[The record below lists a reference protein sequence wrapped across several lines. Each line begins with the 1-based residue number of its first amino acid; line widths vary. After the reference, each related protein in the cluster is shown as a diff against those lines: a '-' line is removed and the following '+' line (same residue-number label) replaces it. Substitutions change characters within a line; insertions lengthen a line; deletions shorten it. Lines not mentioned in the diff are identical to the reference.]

1 MMFKLKRGPVVARIP
16 RVALVAAWGLAA
28 VLAGC
33 GGGGGGSEAAS
44 DTPIDNTGPGDVSN
58 HFPMAVGDRWVYRK
72 TGSDGTD
79 MLKADYVAETRTV
92 QGLSATVSRR
102 QDVASGQIEDGDE
115 YYVKTGHGVYSLSP
129 DTSPAS
135 LVYGL
140 SRVEV
145 LRFPLQPGTQHVS
158 VDQANLDFGSDL
170 DGDGRNERLSA
181 RVQTTVEATEAVTVS
196 AGTFTNAARVVTVVK
211 ETVTLS
217 RNSQTLSGTIT
228 FTDWYAP
235 GVGLVKNRQVGV
247 YPYETVTDEL
257 ELVAYSVGG
266 QQQPASAPTVTSVT
280 PADGAIVSSSAWSGP
295 VVLTLS
301 GSVAASVPSNALVVR
316 QADGTVLGGQ
326 TTLVGGNRLEFR
338 ATNDLQP
345 GTYSVTLGSG
355 VTDVLGRPVKV
366 TTTSTFT
373 LTFPDTS
380 APQIAAYSPLNGTT
394 GLGTDLTFTFDFN
407 EALDPASVKASAFH
421 LTSDTVTY
429 PLQSVELTT
438 PTRITLR
445 APLDPGQTYSLS
457 VDQTLADTAGN
468 PASGHSSGFST
479 AGGFNGFYPTR
490 TYGPGGSPAA
500 VQAGDVDG
508 DGLADLVVLMTPS
521 QLDGTAGS
529 SLLIYPHQHGAPLDA
544 HTTLALPQ
552 GTDCWP
558 GTASIADV
566 TGDGRTDIVVG
577 TWNCGALV
585 VERSSSGTWSI
596 TATVAIPKFNQMLV
610 ADVNGDGRPDLVST
624 RNGEYALNIAYGNA
638 SGRFDPVTTITVPM
652 PADYPTYASFNG
664 LAAGDVDGDGRL
676 DLVVL
681 PSTTESTQA
690 VMLLKQ
696 RSDGT
701 LGPVSY
707 LPMPGRGT
715 APSTSALLIGD
726 INGDGRA
733 DVVVGGGH
741 ANTDSYLLTYTQR
754 SDGSLAAPVSV
765 PAAQWPAA
773 ITLTD
778 LDGNGRPDLVVQHGT
793 GSSSRLG
800 VYLQSRHGALHSE
813 RMIDSY
819 DPGFTSRYLALAD
832 FNGDGLL
839 DLAAPDYTFF
849 RVQYQRPTGNSTV
862 TSQASVPS
870 VRAAVA
876 ASRTVTPL
884 SGQRTRF
891 GLRRNPVNSG
901 SAR

>member
-1 MMFKLKRGPVVARIP
+1 MMFKLKRGPVVARVQ
-16 RVALVAAWGLAA
+16 RAALAAAWGLAA

-58 HFPMAVGDRWVYRK
+58 HFPMAVGDRWVYHK

-79 MLKADYVAETRTV
+79 TFKADYVAETRTV
-92 QGLSATVSRR
+92 QGLSAAVSRR
-102 QDVASGQIEDGDE
+102 QDVASGQVEAGDE

-158 VDQANLDFGSDL
+158 VDQTDLDFGSDL

-181 RVQTTVEATEAVTVS
+181 RVQTTVEATESVTVS
-196 AGTFTNAARVVTVVK
+196 AGTFANAARVVTVVK

-217 RNSQTLSGTIT
+217 HNSQTLSGTIT

-338 ATNDLQP
+338 ASNDLQP

-355 VTDVLGRPVKV
+355 VNDVLGRPVKA
-366 TTTSTFT
+366 TATSTFT
-373 LTFPDTS
+373 LIFPDTN

-394 GLGTDLTFTFDFN
+394 GLGTDLTFTFDFS

-445 APLDPGQTYSLS
+445 APLDPGQNYSLS
-457 VDQTLADTAGN
+457 VDPTWADAAGN
-468 PASGHSSGFST
+468 PADGHSSVFST
-479 AGGFNGFYPTR
+479 AGGLNSFYPAR
-490 TYGPGGSPAA
+490 NYSPGGGPVA
-500 VQAGDVDG
+500 VQAGDVDD
-508 DGLADLVVLMTPS
+508 DGLTDLVVLMAPLL
-521 QLDGTAGS
+521 LDGTTSS
-529 SLLIYPHQHGAPLDA
+529 SLLVYPHQRGAPLDA
-544 HTTLALPQ
+544 HTTLPLPLAAN
-552 GTDCWP
+552 CWP
-558 GTASIADV
+558 QTVSLVDV
-566 TGDGRTDIVVG
+566 TADGRTDIVLG
-577 TWNCGALV
+577 TLNCGVLI
-585 VERSSSGTWSI
+585 VERSGDGTWSV
-596 TATVAIPKFNQMLV
+596 TATVTMPRSSQFLV
-610 ADVNGDGRPDLVST
+610 ADVNGDGRPDLVSAGD
-624 RNGEYALNIAYGNA
+624 GEYALNIAYRHATGGFN
-638 SGRFDPVTTITVPM
+638 PVTRIALPSPT
-652 PADYPTYASFNG
+652 DYPSYSGFNG
-664 LAAGDVDGDGRL
+664 LAAGDVDGDGRI
-676 DLVVL
+676 DLVAL
-681 PSTTESTQA
+681 PYTTENTQA
-690 VMLLKQ
+690 IMLIKQ
-696 RSDGT
+696 RSDGS

-707 LPMPGRGT
+707 LPMPARDT
-715 APSTSALLIGD
+715 AANASALLIGD
-726 INGDGRA
+726 INSDGRA
-733 DVVVGGGH
+733 DVFIGGG
-741 ANTDSYLLTYTQR
+741 NNVSPYVLTYLQQPDHALSAPINLATTQGPVR
-754 SDGSLAAPVSV
+754 FLLA
-765 PAAQWPAA
+765 
-773 ITLTD
+773 D
-778 LDGNGRPDLVVQHGT
+778 LDGNGRTDLLVEHVY
-793 GSSSRLG
+793 GSTRLG
-800 VYLQSRHGALHSE
+800 VYLQARHGALHSE
-813 RMIDSY
+813 RMIDSAEQ
-819 DPGFTSRYLALAD
+819 GSKSQILTLGD

-839 DLAAPDYTFF
+839 DLAGLNYGFFYT
-849 RVQYQRPTGNSTV
+849 QYQRLSGSLAAPAYAA
-862 TSQASVPS
+862 TSNT
-870 VRAAVA
+870 RAATTSHAVK
-876 ASRTVTPL
+876 SL

-891 GLRRNPVNSG
+891 GLRRNPVNNG